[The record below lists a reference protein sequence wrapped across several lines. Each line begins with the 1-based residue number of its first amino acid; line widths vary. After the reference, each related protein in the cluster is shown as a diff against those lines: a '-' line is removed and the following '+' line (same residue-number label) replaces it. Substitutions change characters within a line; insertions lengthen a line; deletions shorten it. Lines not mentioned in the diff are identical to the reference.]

1 MKISSKGL
9 KLIKEFEGLRLDA
22 YYCSSNVLTIGYG
35 STGSHV
41 RQGMH
46 ITEKEAE
53 DLLKQCFIAN

>member
-1 MKISSKGL
+1 VKISSKGI

-35 STGSHV
+35 STGGHV
-41 RQGMH
+41 RQGMR

-53 DLLKQCFIAN
+53 DLLKKDLVR